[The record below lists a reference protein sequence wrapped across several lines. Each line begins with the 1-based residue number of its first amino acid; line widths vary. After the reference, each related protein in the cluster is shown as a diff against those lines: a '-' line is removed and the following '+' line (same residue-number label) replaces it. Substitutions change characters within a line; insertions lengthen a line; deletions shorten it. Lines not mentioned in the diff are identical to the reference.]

1 MRHFTM
7 RISILVWLLSICSI
21 TFLGACRF
29 SLACELKITAQ
40 YIESSCGSTNGV
52 RFDELSV
59 DTFYTDGKPKIYKVV
74 CSYSAN
80 PYANGPADKV
90 KDQIYFDG
98 DKGNCYWSKDTASNG
113 TYRNFGLSR
122 AMLDEINNS
131 SRDSA
136 VETRTYISE
145 DSMVVTGG
153 KPSRNAELYPASVA
167 LKCPLRFKSNT
178 WYYVDFRDQRYEAYL
193 YVDSNMGFHLSQND
207 KPTNF

>member
-7 RISILVWLLSICSI
+7 KYSFINWLILFCSIC
-21 TFLGACRF
+21 FLGSCRF
-29 SLACELKITAQ
+29 SLACDLKITEK
-40 YIESSCGSTNGV
+40 YIESTCGLTNGV

-113 TYRNFGLSR
+113 VYKNFGQSR
-122 AMLDEINNS
+122 EMLDDINNS
-131 SRDSA
+131 SEDSF

-153 KPSRNAELYPASVA
+153 KPPRNAELYPARVA
-167 LKCPLRFKSNT
+167 LKCPLRFKANT

-193 YVDSNMGFHLSQND
+193 YVDNNMGFHLSQND